1 MSGPQILGL
10 ITAFG
15 MLALLVELLRRRRL
29 REKYALLWSVMAL
42 IALVVAIFPSLLDH
56 VTHAIGLQVPAN
68 LIFFASLLV
77 LFGLSIQFS
86 FEIGRLEERVRTL
99 AEEIALLRA
108 ALREHHPD
116 HDRDE

>member
-10 ITAFG
+10 VTAVG

-29 REKYALLWSVMAL
+29 REKYALIWSVLAIVAL
-42 IALVVAIFPSLLDH
+42 IAAIFPQLLDRA
-56 VTHAIGLQVPAN
+56 THGVGLQVPAN
-68 LIFFASLLV
+68 LIFFVSLLV

-108 ALREHHPD
+108 ALYERHP
-116 HDRDE
+116 DRDE